1 MGRSA
6 CFARMF
12 VIGLIFSAA
21 VNGAEQRH
29 GDDWPMYGRD
39 LQHTFDNP
47 DSAITPN
54 NVSQLQ
60 PAWIFPTGDVVS
72 ASPAVFDG
80 VVYTGSWD
88 GYFYALDA
96 DSGQLKWRFRL
107 DCQTTVVPLPE
118 MCGGSTPRATSRDR

>member
-29 GDDWPMYGRD
+29 RDDWSMYGRD

-72 ASPAVFDG
+72 ASPAVFDPREEQRLENRER
-80 VVYTGSWD
+80 VTANLSALSWP
-88 GYFYALDA
+88 A
-96 DSGQLKWRFRL
+96 GQ
-107 DCQTTVVPLPE
+107 D
-118 MCGGSTPRATSRDR
+118 D

>member
-29 GDDWPMYGRD
+29 GNDWPMYGRD

-72 ASPAVFDG
+72 ASPAVF
-80 VVYTGSWD
+80 
-88 GYFYALDA
+88 A
-96 DSGQLKWRFRL
+96 
-107 DCQTTVVPLPE
+107 
-118 MCGGSTPRATSRDR
+118 SRRC